1 MKKPSLA
8 KLAGVLG
15 IAFAAAA
22 MPANEAAAH
31 HSSCNA
37 PQPDSSL
44 VIDLDTGVILESDNA
59 GAQRIPASLTK
70 MMTLLLVMEALDSG
84 QIKESDM
91 ITISQHAVS
100 GQLWDNRTPVRAGD
114 QISVREAISG
124 LVTLS
129 SNKIAIAIAEH
140 VAGSED
146 SFVDMMNDRARSIGM
161 DDTIFVDP
169 HGLDDTRQTTTAF
182 DMVRLVRHM
191 INNHDSRL
199 HYFNT
204 GTFSHRGV
212 TRHGGSSFTNAYRDV
227 DLAKTGY
234 VCKSGFNLV
243 ATSERNG
250 RTIVGVVF
258 GRHTGWQRNHD
269 LREILDEAHRNAR
282 RIISVA
288 NMPNANPSTRL
299 E

>member
-8 KLAGVLG
+8 KIAGVLG

-22 MPANEAAAH
+22 MPAQQAAAH
-31 HSSCNA
+31 HSSCRA

-44 VIDLDTGVILESDNA
+44 VIDLDTGAILEADNA

-70 MMTLLLVMEALDSG
+70 MMTLLLVMEALDKG

-91 ITISQHAVS
+91 ITISPNAVS

-114 QISVREAISG
+114 QLSVREAISG

-129 SNKIAIAIAEH
+129 SNKISIALAEH
-140 VAGSED
+140 LAGSEAA
-146 SFVDMMNDRARSIGM
+146 FVDMMNARAKALHM
-161 DDTIFVDP
+161 DNTLYVDS
-169 HGLDDTRQTTTAF
+169 HGLDDTRQTTTAY
-182 DMVRLVRHM
+182 DMVRLMRHV
-191 INNHDSRL
+191 ITNHENRM
-199 HYFNT
+199 HYFST

-227 DLAKTGY
+227 DISKTGY
-234 VCKSGFNLV
+234 VCKSGFNL
-243 ATSERNG
+243 AASSEKDG
-250 RTIVGVVF
+250 RRIIGVVF

-269 LREILDEAHRNAR
+269 LRELLDQAHKNAK
-282 RIISVA
+282 RIMSVA
-288 NMPNANPSTRL
+288 NVPRL
-299 E
+299 GPG

>member
-1 MKKPSLA
+1 MKRPSLA

-22 MPANEAAAH
+22 MPANDAAAR
-31 HSSCNA
+31 HSSCSA

-84 QIKESDM
+84 QINEADM

-129 SNKIAIAIAEH
+129 SNKIAIAVAEH
-140 VAGSED
+140 IAGSED
-146 SFVDMMNDRARSIGM
+146 KFVDMMNDRARSIGM
-161 DDTIFVDP
+161 DHTVFVDP
-169 HGLDDTRQTTTAF
+169 HGLDDTRQTTTAY
-182 DMVRLVRHM
+182 DMARLVRHVVA
-191 INNHDSRL
+191 NHDNRMS
-199 HYFNT
+199 YFNS

-212 TRHGGSSFTNAYRDV
+212 TRHGGSSFTNAYNDV

-250 RTIVGVVF
+250 RTIIGVVF

-269 LREILDEAHRNAR
+269 LRELLDEAHRNAR

-288 NMPNANPSTRL
+288 NLPNANPGTRL